1 MDVRADRMRPMDRTV
16 LGDRYA
22 LVEALGS
29 GGMARVYLA
38 HDSVLERDVALKVLR
53 EHYADDEEFVE
64 RFRREA
70 IHAASLN
77 HPNVVQIYDQGR
89 AEDGTY
95 FMAMEYVPG
104 GTLKER
110 IIKGGP
116 LDPHEAAGIASQVA
130 EALAVAHQRG
140 IVHRDIKPQNVLLTT
155 SGEAKVADFGIARA
169 VSASTMTEA
178 NLVLGTAAYMS
189 PEQVGGERVGPQSD
203 LYSLGVV
210 LYEMLT
216 GALPHRGDDPIATAM
231 KHLNQPAPHPRDA
244 NSAVSEE
251 LDALSAKLLAK
262 DPQERYSGAAAL
274 AEDLRRI
281 RDGLSPLSVEEGDQ
295 PTVPVA
301 GTTRQWTRTA
311 PTMVAPDRG
320 VSRPGGGGSTRW
332 PTFLPLVALL
342 IGVVLL
348 GVFAWALLRGPSER
362 DASPAG
368 RPAGGAA
375 LIEIPNV
382 KGLSPGEAQ
391 RRLESE
397 NLKLGSKDQAA
408 SDAAAE
414 GSVIEQNPAAGTEA
428 RRGSAVDV
436 RVGTGPSREP
446 AMPSSPTAS
455 PSAPSTSSPGA
466 SPSASPATAS
476 PASDEDGA
484 GEAAEEAQKA
494 AEEAAKERE
503 KAREEAQKRAE
514 ERQKAREEAREER
527 QKAREEARKEAKE

>member
-1 MDVRADRMRPMDRTV
+1 MGA
-16 LGDRYA
+16 G
-22 LVEALGS
+22 
-29 GGMARVYLA
+29 RV
-38 HDSVLERDVALKVLR
+38 
-53 EHYADDEEFVE
+53 
-64 RFRREA
+64 
-70 IHAASLN
+70 
-77 HPNVVQIYDQGR
+77 
-89 AEDGTY
+89 
-95 FMAMEYVPG
+95 
-104 GTLKER
+104 
-110 IIKGGP
+110 
-116 LDPHEAAGIASQVA
+116 
-130 EALAVAHQRG
+130 
-140 IVHRDIKPQNVLLTT
+140 
-155 SGEAKVADFGIARA
+155 
-169 VSASTMTEA
+169 
-178 NLVLGTAAYMS
+178 
-189 PEQVGGERVGPQSD
+189 
-203 LYSLGVV
+203 
-210 LYEMLT
+210 
-216 GALPHRGDDPIATAM
+216 
-231 KHLNQPAPHPRDA
+231 
-244 NSAVSEE
+244 
-251 LDALSAKLLAK
+251 
-262 DPQERYSGAAAL
+262 
-274 AEDLRRI
+274 
-281 RDGLSPLSVEEGDQ
+281 DGLSPLSVEEGDQ

-320 VSRPGGGGSTRW
+320 VSRLGGGGSTRW

-348 GVFAWALLRGPSER
+348 GVFAGALLRGPSER

-375 LIEIPNV
+375 LIEIPDV

-446 AMPSSPTAS
+446 ARPSSPTAS
-455 PSAPSTSSPGA
+455 PSAPSTSSPEA
-466 SPSASPATAS
+466 SPSASSATAS

-527 QKAREEARKEAKE
+527 QKAREEARKEAEK